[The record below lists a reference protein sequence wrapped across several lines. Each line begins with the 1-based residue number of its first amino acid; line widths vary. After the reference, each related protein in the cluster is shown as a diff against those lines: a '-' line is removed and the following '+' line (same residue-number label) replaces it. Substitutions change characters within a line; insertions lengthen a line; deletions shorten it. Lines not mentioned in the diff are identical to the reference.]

1 MEGNLQYCLSRIS
14 HSLAI
19 MFSLS
24 YWHLRLVVQR
34 TKIDTK
40 QGEQFLPGMEYM
52 YRAIL
57 TNDHNSIEEQIIDK
71 YNQ

>member
-1 MEGNLQYCLSRIS
+1 
-14 HSLAI
+14 